1 MKKSE
6 VTLKEK
12 EQAQDQNSKITV
24 NLSIIIKRLELI
36 KNLIALEEEEEI
48 VEQISKI
55 ENLEINHT
63 VNKIINTLKQKS
75 YSKATR
81 EIEEFINSNNQVAFY
96 IDTEV
101 QALRFEAKSLER
113 QIQDLS
119 NEKAELD
126 KLIHEF
132 SIRHSKELGELI
144 IKILQHRKEK
154 SKGTPKEEEAEKD
167 YQEYNTN
174 YQATKKEKVAILTE
188 EEQKDLINKYR
199 KASKL
204 CHPDVVDEDQKET
217 AHNIFMELNA
227 AYEKNDLK
235 RVAEILEELQ
245 QGKAFTSKADTANE
259 KSILRAELER
269 LRNRLSALSAAITTI
284 KLSDTFVKILNI
296 KNWDEYFLNTKQQLE
311 EQLNQLDNERK

>member
-1 MKKSE
+1 M
-6 VTLKEK
+6 
-12 EQAQDQNSKITV
+12 DQNSKTTV

-36 KNLIALEEEEEI
+36 KNLIALEEEEQI
-48 VEQISKI
+48 VEQICKL
-55 ENLEINHT
+55 ETLEINHT
-63 VNKIINTLKQKS
+63 IQKITNTLKQKS
-75 YSKATR
+75 YGKAIK
-81 EIEEFINSNNQVAFY
+81 EIEEFINLQSQVTFY
-96 IDTEV
+96 IDTET
-101 QALRFEAKSLER
+101 QALKFEAKSLER

-144 IKILQHRKEK
+144 IKILKHKKEK
-154 SKGTPKEEEAEKD
+154 SKGTSKQEEAERD
-167 YQEYNTN
+167 YQEFNTN
-174 YQATKKEKVAILTE
+174 YQATKTEKVALLTE
-188 EEQKDLINKYR
+188 EEQKDIINKYR

-235 RVAEILEELQ
+235 RVSEILEELQ

-259 KSILRAELER
+259 KSILRAEVER
-269 LRNRLSALSAAITTI
+269 LHIRLRELSAAITTI

-296 KNWDEYFLNTKQQLE
+296 QNWDEYFLNTKRQLE
-311 EQLNQLDNERK
+311 EQLNQLAYERK

>member
-1 MKKSE
+1 M
-6 VTLKEK
+6 
-12 EQAQDQNSKITV
+12 DQNSQITL
-24 NLSIIIKRLELI
+24 NLSLIIKRFELI
-36 KNLIALEEEEEI
+36 KNLIVLEEEEEI
-48 VEQISKI
+48 VKQICK
-55 ENLEINHT
+55 LESMELNHT
-63 VNKIINTLKQKS
+63 TQKIINTLKQKS
-75 YSKATR
+75 YGKAIKD
-81 EIEEFINSNNQVAFY
+81 IEEFINFHNQVSFY
-96 IDTEV
+96 IDTEL
-101 QALRFEAKSLER
+101 QALRLEAKSLER

-144 IKILQHRKEK
+144 IKILQYRKEK
-154 SKGTPKEEEAEKD
+154 SKGTPKEEETEKD
-167 YQEYNTN
+167 YQEFNNN
-174 YQATKKEKVAILTE
+174 YQATKTEKVAILNE

-217 AHNIFMELNA
+217 AHNIFTELNA

-235 RVAEILEELQ
+235 RVAEILGELQ

-269 LRNRLSALSAAITTI
+269 LNLLLSELSAAIITI
-284 KLSDTFVKILNI
+284 KSSETFVKIINI
-296 KNWDEYFLNTKQQLE
+296 ENWDEYFLNTKLQLE
-311 EQLNQLDNERK
+311 EQLNQLVYERK

>member
-1 MKKSE
+1 M
-6 VTLKEK
+6 
-12 EQAQDQNSKITV
+12 DQNSKTTV

-36 KNLIALEEEEEI
+36 KNLIALEEEEQI
-48 VEQISKI
+48 VEQICKL
-55 ENLEINHT
+55 ETLEINHT
-63 VNKIINTLKQKS
+63 IQKITNTLKQKS
-75 YSKATR
+75 YGKAIK
-81 EIEEFINSNNQVAFY
+81 EIEEFINLQSQVTFY
-96 IDTEV
+96 IDTET
-101 QALRFEAKSLER
+101 QALKFEAKSLER

-144 IKILQHRKEK
+144 IKILKHKKEK
-154 SKGTPKEEEAEKD
+154 SKGTSKQEEAERD
-167 YQEYNTN
+167 YQEFNTN
-174 YQATKKEKVAILTE
+174 YQATKTEKVALLTE
-188 EEQKDLINKYR
+188 EEQKDIINKYR

-217 AHNIFMELNA
+217 AHHIFMELNT

-235 RVAEILEELQ
+235 RVSEILEELQ

-259 KSILRAELER
+259 KSILRAEVER
-269 LRNRLSALSAAITTI
+269 LHIRLRELSAAITTI

-296 KNWDEYFLNTKQQLE
+296 QNWDEYFLNTKRQLE
-311 EQLNQLDNERK
+311 EQLNQLAYERK

>member
-1 MKKSE
+1 M
-6 VTLKEK
+6 
-12 EQAQDQNSKITV
+12 DQNSKTTV

-36 KNLIALEEEEEI
+36 KNLIALEEEEQI
-48 VEQISKI
+48 VEQICKL
-55 ENLEINHT
+55 ETLEINHT
-63 VNKIINTLKQKS
+63 IQKITNTLKQKS
-75 YSKATR
+75 YGKAIK
-81 EIEEFINSNNQVAFY
+81 EIEEFINLQSQVTFY
-96 IDTEV
+96 IDTET
-101 QALRFEAKSLER
+101 QALKFEAKSLER

-126 KLIHEF
+126 KLIHKF

-144 IKILQHRKEK
+144 IKILKHKKEK
-154 SKGTPKEEEAEKD
+154 SKGTSKQEEAERD
-167 YQEYNTN
+167 YQEFNTN
-174 YQATKKEKVAILTE
+174 YQATKTEKVALLTE
-188 EEQKDLINKYR
+188 EEQKDIINKYR

-235 RVAEILEELQ
+235 RVSEILEELQ

-259 KSILRAELER
+259 KSILRAEVER
-269 LRNRLSALSAAITTI
+269 LHIRLRELSAAITTI

-296 KNWDEYFLNTKQQLE
+296 QNWDEYFLNTKRQLE
-311 EQLNQLDNERK
+311 EQLNQLAYERK